1 MRDPEKKDF
10 DPVLILHTEIAQ
22 WERWR
27 EEFVAETNKA
37 KRNGLITSEEA
48 EKRRINADTA
58 LLQRIEEIRRK
69 LKPRT

>member
-1 MRDPEKKDF
+1 VRHPEKEDV
-10 DPVLILHTEIAQ
+10 DPVLKIHLEIAK

-27 EEFVAETNKA
+27 DEFIAETNKA

-48 EKRRINADTA
+48 EERRINADTA

-69 LKPRT
+69 LKRRT